1 MSGVIKRAEGAPA
14 IEPLPSVR
22 RVVAAPLPDP
32 QITAL
37 EERVR
42 QLEQQLEEER
52 TEAKRAIATAHA
64 AGRQA
69 VQADDERRTELLAV
83 AAEGALGEWHEHLAK
98 LDGLAASLSATAI
111 SKMFGD
117 ASADLA
123 ALVGRTLRHHLD
135 RLGRET
141 VVEVRVSGADFP
153 DDAAIATLAT
163 AVAPGQA
170 RIVAVPDLPAGA
182 CRLSLLLGQVELDP
196 AIQWATLERALH
208 DLEAV
213 S

>member
-1 MSGVIKRAEGAPA
+1 MSGVIKHANGASA
-14 IEPLPSVR
+14 VGPLPSLR
-22 RVVAAPLPDP
+22 RVASPPLPDP
-32 QITAL
+32 RITAL

-42 QLEQQLEEER
+42 QLEQQLEEDR
-52 TEAKRAIATAHA
+52 VEAKRAIAAAHL
-64 AGRQA
+64 AGRDA
-69 VQADDERRTELLAV
+69 AQADDERRTDLLAEAV
-83 AAEGALGEWHEHLAK
+83 DGALVEWREQLAK
-98 LDGLAASLSATAI
+98 LDGLAAALSATAI
-111 SKMFGD
+111 SKMFGE

-123 ALVGRTLRHHLD
+123 AMVGRTLRHHLD

-153 DDAAIATLAT
+153 DDAAVAALAA

-170 RIVAVPDLPAGA
+170 RIVATSDLPAGA

-196 AIQWATLERALH
+196 AMQWATLERALH
-208 DLEAV
+208 SLERT